1 MSNDHEKKNYYF
13 SVIYFSTDLET
24 YKPMDVI
31 RQYLTVQ
38 QCANIKYDCESR
50 VDYDHCCNN
59 LNGRITQCRFYQ
71 ILDFEKSENKNVCN
85 LADSYIVIINLES
98 SEVYSQIEM
107 ILNYIDNFG
116 KKDMKVYFMGLYLD
130 FDEIKCLN
138 SKEDI
143 KEFLEQ
149 QNIFYEYNEIN
160 YNSPDDIASV
170 ISAITNDTL
179 KNKIYD
185 TLNLTKEIEK
195 SNKAR
200 SCYLF

>member
-13 SVIYFSTDLET
+13 SVICFSTDQAT
-24 YKPMDVI
+24 YKPMDVVK
-31 RQYLTVQ
+31 QYLTVQ
-38 QCANIKYDCESR
+38 QCANIKYDCDSR

-71 ILDFEKSENKNVCN
+71 ILNYEKEENNNICSK
-85 LADSYIVIINLES
+85 ADSYIVIINLES
-98 SEVYSQIEM
+98 SEVYNHIEM

-116 KKDMKVYFMGLYLD
+116 KKDMKIYFMGLYLD
-130 FDEIKCLN
+130 VDEIKCLN

-143 KEFLEQ
+143 KEYLEQ
-149 QNIFYEYNEIN
+149 QNIFYEYNEID

-200 SCYLF
+200 SCCLF

>member
-13 SVIYFSTDLET
+13 SVICFSTDQAT
-24 YKPMDVI
+24 YKPMDVVK
-31 RQYLTVQ
+31 QYLTVQ
-38 QCANIKYDCESR
+38 QCANIKYDCDSR

-71 ILDFEKSENKNVCN
+71 ILNYEKEENNNICSK
-85 LADSYIVIINLES
+85 ADSYIVIINLES
-98 SEVYSQIEM
+98 SEVYNQIEM

-116 KKDMKVYFMGLYLD
+116 KKDMKIYFMGLYLD
-130 FDEIKCLN
+130 VDEIKCLN

-143 KEFLEQ
+143 KEYLEQ
-149 QNIFYEYNEIN
+149 QNIFYEYNEID

-200 SCYLF
+200 SCCLF

>member
-13 SVIYFSTDLET
+13 SVICFSTDLET

-116 KKDMKVYFMGLYLD
+116 KKDMKVYFMGLYFD

>member
-1 MSNDHEKKNYYF
+1 
-13 SVIYFSTDLET
+13 
-24 YKPMDVI
+24 MDVI